1 MIPLEQFLQLPT
13 REVASLVVEHGVR
26 VCVFPFNGTR
36 RWFLMEHSQGKLNQ
50 SKEYVEATIRG
61 YIRVYRLLFE
71 HGIETVLAPVFGH
84 EILTRGEEYM
94 NMIGDS
100 MKLLADHPEFNAM
113 YNEHRVR
120 VRFYGDYRR
129 ELETQYPHITQ
140 SFDGVTERTLNH
152 DRHKLLY
159 GVFATDA
166 TRAIAEFSVE
176 YFKTNNRIPT
186 RDELLQLY
194 YGENLDKADLFI
206 GFEKFAAFDYPLL
219 QSGNESL
226 YFTISPSLYMTQ
238 TLLRKILHD
247 HIYHRPT
254 IELNYDSMTA
264 SQWDRLRQYYHLRQ
278 DDAFGVGKVID
289 GIWYAEASFPDGIE

>member
-1 MIPLEQFLQLPT
+1 
-13 REVASLVVEHGVR
+13 
-26 VCVFPFNGTR
+26 
-36 RWFLMEHSQGKLNQ
+36 
-50 SKEYVEATIRG
+50 
-61 YIRVYRLLFE
+61 
-71 HGIETVLAPVFGH
+71 
-84 EILTRGEEYM
+84 
-94 NMIGDS
+94 
-100 MKLLADHPEFNAM
+100 
-113 YNEHRVR
+113 
-120 VRFYGDYRR
+120 
-129 ELETQYPHITQ
+129 
-140 SFDGVTERTLNH
+140 
-152 DRHKLLY
+152 
-159 GVFATDA
+159 
-166 TRAIAEFSVE
+166 
-176 YFKTNNRIPT
+176 
-186 RDELLQLY
+186 LY

-254 IELNYDSMTA
+254 IELNYDSMTT